1 MNDRLDRR
9 CAEPVTGSAIPAG
22 EIRKEKWLAAGHYGD
37 AGVLERAA
45 ARRRRD
51 GVRVQALAGA
61 GRVARRRQG
70 MGERP

>member
-1 MNDRLDRR
+1 MTD
-9 CAEPVTGSAIPAG
+9 SAIPLG
-22 EIRKEKWLAAGHYGD
+22 EIRKEKRLAGHYGD